1 MMKTI
6 RQQLLLGLLGTA
18 LICILASAYFL
29 YQSLLHEV
37 NELADL
43 QLRQLA
49 LALPDEFLP
58 GTGSRAPE
66 DPEEEYTLQAWDQAG
81 QPLRLSVSQQLMPR
95 YVLDGFLT
103 VSLRGQ
109 EWRIY
114 GKTRN
119 ARYVQVAQA
128 VAVRDLL
135 AVRMALRAGA
145 PLLVLA
151 FVLAVMILVVVEHAL
166 KPLERLAQTM
176 AGKSADA
183 LVPVVEE
190 DMPPDLRPVVKA
202 INGLMYRF
210 DNALIAQRAF
220 IADAAHEL
228 RSPLTAMTL
237 QLQLVER
244 AIGDRAKAIA
254 LSKLSERLNRT
265 THLVRQLLSL
275 ARHEGSAHQIRMQKV
290 DLGSLLQNAVADHS
304 AFAESREIDLGVDSS
319 GAVVVQADPDG

>member
-1 MMKTI
+1 
-6 RQQLLLGLLGTA
+6 
-18 LICILASAYFL
+18 
-29 YQSLLHEV
+29 
-37 NELADL
+37 
-43 QLRQLA
+43 
-49 LALPDEFLP
+49 
-58 GTGSRAPE
+58 
-66 DPEEEYTLQAWDQAG
+66 
-81 QPLRLSVSQQLMPR
+81 MPR